1 MQTFLPYPNYGRCAE
16 VLDNRRLGKQRV
28 ECLQILNALL
38 DPYAKGWVNHPAVK
52 MWRGYERELIDYG
65 VVMCQA
71 WLGRGF
77 DDTCQGKIMS
87 FLAETTED
95 SHSTPHWLAGDLG
108 KLVCLSHQSNLIRKD
123 PAHYEPLF
131 PGIPDNLQYVWPV

>member
-1 MQTFLPYPNYGRCAE
+1 MQTFLPYPNYDRCAE

-28 ECLQILNALL
+28 ECLQILKALL
-38 DPYAKGWVNHPAVK
+38 DPYAKGWVNHPAVR

-65 VVMCQA
+65 IVMCQA

-87 FLAETTED
+87 WLCETSD
-95 SHSTPHWLAGDLG
+95 VSHEAPHWLDGDLG

-131 PGIPDNLQYVWPV
+131 PGIPDNLEYVWPV

>member
-1 MQTFLPYPNYGRCAE
+1 MQTFLPYPNYNRCAE
-16 VLDNRRLGKQRV
+16 ALDNRRLGKQRV
-28 ECLQILNALL
+28 ECLQILKALL
-38 DPYAKGWVNHPAVK
+38 DPSAKGWVNHPAVR

-77 DDTCQGKIMS
+77 DDTCQSKIMS
-87 FLAETTED
+87 WLCDTSD
-95 SHSTPHWLAGDLG
+95 NSHATPDWLTGDTG

-123 PAHYEPLF
+123 PAHYAPLF
-131 PGIPDNLQYVWPV
+131 PGIPNNLEYVWPV